1 MSFRTRSLKA
11 KLHVVLLVPFVVLS
25 LVSLYGL
32 EQVIGTYG
40 QFLTDRRG
48 VTVEAVGHHLEEAV
62 LRLQGLAHSFAKPR
76 EIAAALAAADNE
88 LLSDWALS
96 FIGEADTIFFLD
108 GDGLVLARQPDEFRF
123 GDDLGDRDFFQQAC
137 ATGDFV
143 GPAVIDGR
151 RALLVCRP
159 VGNDRDETV
168 GYVAVARFV
177 TASFLESF
185 VHLPDVALV
194 DGGPGLEEGHRVPLE
209 TPFGAL
215 ALVFFEDKGYR
226 DLREL
231 RHFLLLAGLAVSA
244 GTFLFLLLFLE
255 RQFVPYRQIVSSLGA
270 YAGKTLTLDGLYE
283 RMAVL
288 RRDRSSEVGAIA
300 EGVCAMIALVQS
312 NVAQIEDY
320 AAQLRDLAE
329 RDELTGLW
337 NRRYLDRTLAVEVER
352 SSRYGSPLSVVM
364 IDLDH
369 FKRVN
374 DDYGHPVGDFVL
386 ASMGRF
392 LREQSRATDFP
403 GRWGGE
409 EFLIVCPAISG
420 NEALRFAQRL
430 RRALEGTS
438 FRPELFLTAS
448 FGVAQLRLGEAV
460 HEMVARA
467 DGALYQA
474 KAGGRNRVV
483 VSSGQS

>member
-1 MSFRTRSLKA
+1 M
-11 KLHVVLLVPFVVLS
+11 P
-25 LVSLYGL
+25 
-32 EQVIGTYG
+32 I
-40 QFLTDRRG
+40 
-48 VTVEAVGHHLEEAV
+48 
-62 LRLQGLAHSFAKPR
+62 
-76 EIAAALAAADNE
+76 
-88 LLSDWALS
+88 
-96 FIGEADTIFFLD
+96 
-108 GDGLVLARQPDEFRF
+108 
-123 GDDLGDRDFFQQAC
+123 
-137 ATGDFV
+137 
-143 GPAVIDGR
+143 
-151 RALLVCRP
+151 
-159 VGNDRDETV
+159 
-168 GYVAVARFV
+168 
-177 TASFLESF
+177 
-185 VHLPDVALV
+185 
-194 DGGPGLEEGHRVPLE
+194 E

-215 ALVFFEDKGYR
+215 TLVFFEDRGSR

-231 RHFLLLAGLAVSA
+231 RRFLLLAGLTVSA
-244 GTFLFLLLFLE
+244 GTFLFLLLFLG

-270 YAGKTLTLDGLYE
+270 YAGKTLPLDGLYE

-288 RRDRSSEVGAIA
+288 RRDRSSEIGAIA
-300 EGVCAMIALVQS
+300 EGVCAMISLVQS
-312 NVAQIEDY
+312 NVAQVEDY
-320 AAQLRDLAE
+320 AAQLRGLAE

-352 SSRYGSPLSVVM
+352 AGRYGSPLSVIM

-409 EFLIVCPAISG
+409 EFLVVCPAISG
-420 NEALRFAQRL
+420 DEARRFAERL
-430 RRALEGTS
+430 RRTLEGIS